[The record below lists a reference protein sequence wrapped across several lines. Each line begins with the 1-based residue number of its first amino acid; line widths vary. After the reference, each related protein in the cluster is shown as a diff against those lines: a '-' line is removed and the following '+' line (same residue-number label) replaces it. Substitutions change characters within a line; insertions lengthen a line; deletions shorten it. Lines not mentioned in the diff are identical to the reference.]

1 MKVVIDNNLPR
12 SLARLLT
19 QSNIQAIHVVDVE
32 LSDASDETIRK
43 AFFEKTIVF
52 VSRDADFWLNH
63 PPQWAVIWIAI
74 HNPTLAQIKGP
85 ICQKIIQ
92 IIPTLQS
99 GQRVL
104 LAADQIRIYGETS

>member
-19 QSNIQAIHVVDVE
+19 QRDIQAIHVVDVE

-74 HNPTLAQIKGP
+74 HNPTLAQIKGR
-85 ICQKIIQ
+85 ICQEIVQ
-92 IIPTLQS
+92 IIPTLHS

-104 LAADQIRIYGETS
+104 VAADQIRIYGEES